1 MKKILDITNS
11 LGIPEEYVI
20 PYGHDKAK
28 IDLAYRKELESRP
41 TGKLVL
47 VTAITPTKAGE
58 GKTTTTIGL
67 HDGFH
72 KIGVNSLAC
81 LREPS
86 LGPVWGI
93 KGGAVGALKSTVVP
107 SDDINLHFTGDFHA
121 LTSTINLIAAIIDNH
136 IYQGNELNIDPDRII
151 WTRALDI
158 NDRALREVTVAQGDK
173 KAIPHDN
180 EFVIT
185 VASELMTILTISQ
198 SEEEFMERVNNIL
211 VAYTYDNKPVYFK
224 SFECSKAIL
233 KMMKNAMNP
242 NIVQTLEENPVLI
255 HCGPFANISIGVNS
269 INATKLA
276 MKLAPVVVTEAGF
289 GGDLGAEKFLDIK
302 CQLAGIAPSA
312 VVLVATARALKLHG
326 GVAFEDLNTEN
337 IDAIASGIC
346 NLERHYENM
355 TSYGIPVV
363 VALNRFP
370 SDTDAEVEFI
380 RNWCSNKN
388 IEFSVNSAALDGGE
402 GAIDL
407 ATKVA
412 NILGTKTTQN
422 FKPVYSF
429 NESIFDKIEKICKQ
443 IYRAD
448 GVEYSIEAIAQ
459 INKYTEM
466 GYDSL
471 PICISKTPNSFTD
484 DAKILGAP
492 NGFKIHIR
500 EVRLY
505 AGAGLIVPLSGSLL
519 LMPGLPKKPRC
530 MDEFN
535 G

>member
-1 MKKILDITNS
+1 
-11 LGIPEEYVI
+11 
-20 PYGHDKAK
+20 
-28 IDLAYRKELESRP
+28 
-41 TGKLVL
+41 
-47 VTAITPTKAGE
+47 
-58 GKTTTTIGL
+58 
-67 HDGFH
+67 
-72 KIGVNSLAC
+72 
-81 LREPS
+81 
-86 LGPVWGI
+86 
-93 KGGAVGALKSTVVP
+93 
-107 SDDINLHFTGDFHA
+107 
-121 LTSTINLIAAIIDNH
+121 
-136 IYQGNELNIDPDRII
+136 
-151 WTRALDI
+151 
-158 NDRALREVTVAQGDK
+158 
-173 KAIPHDN
+173 
-180 EFVIT
+180 
-185 VASELMTILTISQ
+185 
-198 SEEEFMERVNNIL
+198 MERVNNIL
-211 VAYTYDNKPVYFK
+211 VAYTYDGQPVYFR

-242 NIVQTLEENPVLI
+242 NLVQTLEENPVLV

-312 VVLVATARALKLHG
+312 IVLVATARALKLHG

-337 IDAIASGIC
+337 VDAIAAGIC

-355 TSYGIPVV
+355 ASYGVPVV

-370 SDTDAEVEFI
+370 SDTDAEVDFI
-380 RNWCSNKN
+380 WSWCAERN
-388 IEFSVNSAALDGGE
+388 IEFSVNSAALVGGH
-402 GAIDL
+402 GAAHL

-412 NILGTKTTQN
+412 KILGMETAQN

-429 NESIFDKIEKICKQ
+429 DEPIFDKIDKVCKQ
-443 IYRAD
+443 IYHAD
-448 GVEYSIEAIAQ
+448 GVEYSNEAIAQ

-466 GYDSL
+466 GYGNL

-535 G
+535 A